1 MLIIIRSRYTPH
13 RRTIARTVPPVRC
26 IVAPFSIIRPCTF
39 LTHTHR
45 RPIRITTHHPA
56 VSCRHHSRP
65 HRVNPTTT
73 STRRHTVTI
82 PETAA
87 AISIWA
93 VREVITVYAVRE
105 VKVMAIHWIHTHLN
119 HRTHRVVH
127 SRTTVEGVAETAER
141 TVTHTSIRR

>member
-13 RRTIARTVPPVRC
+13 RRTIARTVPVRC

-45 RPIRITTHHPA
+45 RPTRITTHHPA
-56 VSCRHHSRP
+56 RLVSCRHHSRP
-65 HRVNPTTT
+65 HRVNPATT

-87 AISIWA
+87 AISIRA
-93 VREVITVYAVRE
+93 VRVVITVYAVRE
-105 VKVMAIHWIHTHLN
+105 VRITAIRWIHTLPN
-119 HRTHRVVH
+119 RRAHRVV
-127 SRTTVEGVAETAER
+127 RTTAEGVAETRGR
-141 TVTHTSIRR
+141 TVIHTSIRR